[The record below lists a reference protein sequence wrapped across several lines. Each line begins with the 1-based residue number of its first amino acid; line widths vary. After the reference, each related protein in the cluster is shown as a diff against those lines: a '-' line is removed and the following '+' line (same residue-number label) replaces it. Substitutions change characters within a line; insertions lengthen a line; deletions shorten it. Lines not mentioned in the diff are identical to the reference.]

1 MMKQKTTHRFRKSMC
16 QSNVESL
23 DIEFS
28 ALRHTELM
36 IHALLMLSLSIKF

>member
-1 MMKQKTTHRFRKSMC
+1 MMKQKTTHRFRKSTC

-28 ALRHTELM
+28 ALRHTEA
-36 IHALLMLSLSIKF
+36 HDPCSVDVVFEY